1 MTTKHIYLDYAA
13 SSPVKPDVLKSML
26 PYLKDNFGNPSSIHW
41 FGRKARQAVENARK
55 QVARF
60 LNCSPEEIIFTSGG
74 TEADNLAIRGLLL
87 GVSNFF
93 QNRLSIVPAS
103 QSQSARSTLTL
114 SRASKSPRAS
124 FKKSLTPH
132 IITSAFEH
140 HAVLHTC
147 ENLEKQGLAEVT
159 YIKPDKEGII
169 RIEDIKNA
177 LKPNTVLVSIM
188 YVNNE
193 IGTVQPIA
201 EIAKAISSYK
211 LKAISHKLYFHTDA
225 VQAAEYFSCDVK
237 KLGVDMLSLSAHK
250 FGGPKGVGVLYV
262 KKGTPIRSILTGGAQ
277 EYKLRAG
284 TENVPAIVGLGK
296 AVEILSL
303 KLKTYNLKLLK
314 LRDYFIDQ
322 VLTKIP
328 DVNLNGSRKL
338 RSPNNIN
345 VSFKYIEGEAI
356 LLNLD
361 LLGIAASS
369 GSACTSGSLSPSHVL
384 LSLGLKEEDAHGSI
398 RFTLGEKTTKS
409 EIDYVVKNLIEIVEK
424 LRKLSPFS
432 RTDASH

>member
-1 MTTKHIYLDYAA
+1 MTIKHIYLDYAA

-55 QVARF
+55 QVANF
-60 LNCSPEEIIFTSGG
+60 LNCNPEEIIFTSGG
-74 TEADNLAIRGLLL
+74 TEADNLAIRGLVL
-87 GVSNFF
+87 GFSNFF
-93 QNRLSIVPAS
+93 QDSL
-103 QSQSARSTLTL
+103 
-114 SRASKSPRAS
+114 
-124 FKKSLTPH
+124 KKSLPH
-132 IITSAFEH
+132 IITSTFEH

-147 ENLEKQGLAEVT
+147 EDLEKQGLAEVT
-159 YIKPDKEGII
+159 YIKPEKEGIV
-169 RIEDIKNA
+169 RVKDVKNA

-193 IGTVQPIA
+193 IGTVQPISK
-201 EIAKAISSYK
+201 IGKVISSYK
-211 LKAISHKLYFHTDA
+211 LEAISHKLYFHTDA

-237 KLGVDMLSLSAHK
+237 KLGVDILSLSAHK

-262 KKGTPIRSILTGGAQ
+262 KKGTPIRPILTGGAQ

-284 TENVPAIVGLGK
+284 TENVAAIVGFGK
-296 AVEILSL
+296 AIEILSL
-303 KLKTYNLKLLK
+303 KLRAYDLKLLK
-314 LRDYFIDQ
+314 LRNYFIDQ
-322 VLTKIP
+322 ILTKIP
-328 DVNLNGSRKL
+328 DVILNGSRQL

-345 VSFKYIEGEAI
+345 ISFRYIEGESI

-361 LLGIAASS
+361 LLGVAASS

-409 EIDYVVKNLIEIVEK
+409 EIDYVVKNLIKIVKK
-424 LRKLSPFS
+424 LRAMSPYS
-432 RTDASH
+432 K